1 LLAGTVSSIIA
12 TMSETS
18 NGFPRPGGLSIA
30 TVTLGG
36 SLSRK
41 LHAAAEAGFSC
52 VELCQPDLAASGWSP
67 ALTRAVAGS
76 LGLAITVWQP
86 LHGFEGTNPRQATRL
101 YALSAARQAARLC
114 TELGA
119 RTLIACSN
127 TRPDAVDDDALAVQ
141 QLRELADLAAAD
153 GISVGFEALSW
164 GTWISTTGHAWAL
177 VAAAGRDNLGICLD
191 SFHFGVRGEDP
202 AVIRAIPGAK
212 IAAVQLAGAARVLP
226 GLGFR
231 ERSRHY
237 RALPGRSEAAFT
249 EAVRATGYA
258 GTWGPEVFSDV
269 LQARDPYETAV
280 AAMASL
286 DALGLVPSA
295 V

>member
-1 LLAGTVSSIIA
+1 
-12 TMSETS
+12 MSETS
-18 NGFPRPGGLSIA
+18 NGSPRPAGLSVA
-30 TVTLGG
+30 TVTMGG

-41 LHAAAEAGFSC
+41 LHAAADAGFTC
-52 VELCQPDLAASGWSP
+52 IEMCQPDLDESGWSP
-67 ALTRAVAGS
+67 ALARAVAES
-76 LGLAITVWQP
+76 LGLSITVWQP
-86 LHGFEGTNPRQATRL
+86 LHGFEGTSPARHVRL
-101 YALSAARQAARLC
+101 HALNAASRAVSLC
-114 TELGA
+114 AELGA
-119 RTLIACSN
+119 GTLIACSN
-127 TRPDAVDDDALAVQ
+127 TRPDAVDDDALAVR

-164 GTWISTTGHAWAL
+164 GTWISTAGHAWAV

-191 SFHFGVRGEDP
+191 SFHFGVRGENP
-202 AVIRAIPGAK
+202 AVIRAIPAAK
-212 IAAVQLAGAARVLP
+212 IAAVQLAGAARALP

-237 RALPGRSEAAFT
+237 RALPGGSEAAFA

-258 GTWGPEVFSDV
+258 GTFAPEVFSDA

-280 AAMASL
+280 AAMTSL
-286 DALGLVPSA
+286 GALGLVPSA